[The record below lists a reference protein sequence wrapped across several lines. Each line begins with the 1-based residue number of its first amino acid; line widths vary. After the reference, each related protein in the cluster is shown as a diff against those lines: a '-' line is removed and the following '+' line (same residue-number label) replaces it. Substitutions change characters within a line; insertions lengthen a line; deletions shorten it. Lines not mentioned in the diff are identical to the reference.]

1 VTQASLTGSTGC
13 CLSSRRRHGKPD
25 ARAYRYASDECGV
38 EPAEAM
44 LVAVHPWDTG
54 GARRAG
60 LTAVWVNRGS
70 RTYPS
75 YFLAPDL
82 EARSLVDLAALL
94 R

>member
-1 VTQASLTGSTGC
+1 MESLMRAPTATHWTSAASNPPKRCSWLAIPGT
-13 CLSSRRRHGKPD
+13 PM
-25 ARAYRYASDECGV
+25 V
-38 EPAEAM
+38 
-44 LVAVHPWDTG
+44 
-54 GARRAG
+54 RRAG